1 MYNII
6 EYLPIILA
14 WLLFGVLHSVLA
26 SSLVK
31 ENISLN
37 PLNYRR
43 LYNIISVLAVMFIF
57 FLGST
62 IPPEYFLPKGQVT
75 KSIGL
80 IIATFGFLLAKLAFK
95 PISFS
100 QFIGIKKEE
109 EPKLI
114 VNGIYA
120 RMRHPLYTALILGL
134 VGFVIFNPTYTH
146 LVHAICILIYLFI
159 GIHYEENRLIARFGE
174 EYKKYKEQTPMLFP
188 TSFR

>member
-1 MYNII
+1 MSNII
-6 EYLPIILA
+6 AYLPITLA

-31 ENISLN
+31 EKISLK
-37 PLNYRR
+37 PVNYRR
-43 LYNIISVLAVMFIF
+43 LYNIISILAVMFIF
-57 FLGST
+57 FMGST
-62 IPPEYFLPKGQVT
+62 ISPEYFLPKGQAT
-75 KSIGL
+75 KSVGL

-109 EPKLI
+109 ESKLI
-114 VNGIYA
+114 TKGIYA

-134 VGFVIFNPTYTH
+134 VGFVIFNPTFTH
-146 LVHAICILIYLFI
+146 LVHAISILIYLFI
-159 GIHYEENRLIARFGE
+159 GIHYEEKRLIARFGE
-174 EYKKYKEQTPMLFP
+174 KYKKYKDQTPMLFP

>member
-1 MYNII
+1 MSSII
-6 EYLPIILA
+6 AYLPIILA
-14 WLLFGVLHSVLA
+14 WLLFGILHSVLA

-31 ENISLN
+31 DKIKLK
-37 PLNYRR
+37 PVNYRR
-43 LYNIISVLAVMFIF
+43 LYNIISILAVMFIF
-57 FLGST
+57 FMGST
-62 IPPEYFLPKGQVT
+62 IPPDYFLPKGQPT

-100 QFIGIKKEE
+100 QFLGIKKEG

-114 VNGIYA
+114 TSGIYA

-134 VGFVIFNPTYTH
+134 IGFVLFNPTYTH
-146 LVHAICILIYLFI
+146 LVHAVCILIYLWI
-159 GIHYEENRLIARFGE
+159 GIKYEEKRLIAHFGKKYE
-174 EYKKYKEQTPMLFP
+174 KYKEQTPMLFP

>member
-6 EYLPIILA
+6 AYLPVILA
-14 WLLFGVLHSVLA
+14 WGLFGILHSVLA
-26 SSLVK
+26 SSLIK
-31 ENISLN
+31 EKIGLK
-37 PLNYRR
+37 PLLYRR
-43 LYNIISVLAVMFIF
+43 LYNFISILAVMFIF
-57 FLGST
+57 FMGST
-62 IPPEYFLPKGQVT
+62 ISPEYFLPKGQAT
-75 KSIGL
+75 KSVGL

-114 VNGIYA
+114 TNGIYS

-146 LVHAICILIYLFI
+146 LVHAICMLIYLFI
-159 GIHYEENRLIARFGE
+159 GIRYEEKRLIARFGDK
-174 EYKKYKEQTPMLFP
+174 YRRYKEQTPMLFP

>member
-1 MYNII
+1 MSNII
-6 EYLPIILA
+6 AYLPIIFA
-14 WLLFGVLHSVLA
+14 WMLFGILHSVLA
-26 SSLVK
+26 SNLIK
-31 ENISLN
+31 EKISLK
-37 PLNYRR
+37 PVNYRR
-43 LYNIISVLAVMFIF
+43 LYNIISILAVLFIF
-57 FLGST
+57 FIGST
-62 IPPEYFLPKGQVT
+62 ISPEYFLPKGQET

-100 QFIGIKKEE
+100 QFIGIKQEE

-114 VNGIYA
+114 TNGIYA
-120 RMRHPLYTALILGL
+120 RMRHPLYSALILGL

-159 GIHYEENRLIARFGE
+159 GIHYEEKRLIDRFGE
-174 EYKKYKEQTPMLFP
+174 KYKRYKEETPMLFP